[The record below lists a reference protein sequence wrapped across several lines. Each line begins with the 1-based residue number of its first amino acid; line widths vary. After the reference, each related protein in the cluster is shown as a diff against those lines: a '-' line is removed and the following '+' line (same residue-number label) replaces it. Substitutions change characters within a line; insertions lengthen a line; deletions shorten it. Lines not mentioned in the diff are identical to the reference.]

1 MKYFKKVEGKR
12 IYLSP
17 VSQEDAE
24 IYTKWMTDP
33 VICRNTNSNQRIVTL
48 TSEREFLA
56 HANDI
61 LAIVKKDNEELLG
74 NISFSKVDYRNRN
87 AEVGL
92 FIGEEHHRH
101 LGYGTEALN
110 LMLEYGFQQL
120 NFHSILLNVL
130 SFNENAIRCYEK
142 LGFQVVGTI
151 KEVVYDHGVYYDRI
165 IMQILESDWRK

>member
-1 MKYFKKVEGKR
+1 MNIFVGCSSRDEISKD
-12 IYLSP
+12 YL
-17 VSQEDAE
+17 D
-24 IYTKWMTDP
+24 
-33 VICRNTNSNQRIVTL
+33 
-48 TSEREFLA
+48 LA
-56 HANDI
+56 TQ
-61 LAIVKKDNEELLG
+61 
-74 NISFSKVDYRNRN
+74 
-87 AEVGL
+87 VGDCL
-92 FIGEEHHRH
+92 NGAHFIIGEEHHRH